1 MDITSIMRTVVSDE
15 SLDIPHYVC
24 IALLSCCSHS
34 GQAPVLNSIVCC
46 SWLGV
51 EDERHGEKRLERER
65 ASALAST
72 TLRSTSSNTR
82 ARVGVQKTVS
92 TRGEKSISA
101 LGSKKLEG
109 FSL

>member
-1 MDITSIMRTVVSDE
+1 MRTVVSDE

-24 IALLSCCSHS
+24 IALLSCCSHG

-51 EDERHGEKRLERER
+51 EDERYGEERLEREW
-65 ASALAST
+65 ASASAST
-72 TLRSTSSNTR
+72 TNPKEHLEQYKSSDWG
-82 ARVGVQKTVS
+82 AKIVI

-101 LGSKKLEG
+101 LGSK
-109 FSL
+109 S